1 MKTFIIIL
9 FALHSITSLACENDE
24 VNIEELISK
33 GLILKGP
40 LEINAVERESLIEIK
55 KVNKKETLPFGRIH
69 TEWLKLKSSVEKG
82 GQLYF
87 ISSPKE
93 LWEKPLSGAYEGYI
107 VIKRKCA
114 IEFLRTKVS

>member
-1 MKTFIIIL
+1 MKTLIIIL
-9 FALHSITSLACENDE
+9 LAFHSITLLACENDE
-24 VNIEELISK
+24 IHIDQLISK

-40 LEINAVERESLIEIK
+40 LEINSIERESLIEIK
-55 KVNKKETLPFGRIH
+55 KTNKNETLPFGRIH

-114 IEFLRTKVS
+114 IEFLRTTVS